1 MLHLPSSWDQTSRR
15 PRNREPSLRDCI
27 VLSVRSRSPIHSPAA
42 IALRSSVEGAVPRL
56 NLQTNSGSDS
66 SMEPSIATPAKSVL
80 GNSELDPSTSLIRG
94 LSLLDSVLLLAGGII
109 GSSIFL
115 TAKDI
120 AGPLPHPVLFLL
132 VWVLGALISLCACF
146 AFAELGSMFPD
157 SGGQYIYLREAY
169 GDLIAFLYGWML
181 FSVANGGTIA
191 ALSVAAAAYV
201 GQVVPFVS
209 QAHVMFT
216 VLGVAFTRAHLFGL
230 VLIAVLTY
238 VNVVG
243 LRWGA
248 LLQNVSTWTKF
259 TAMAAFVGLGF
270 LIGMGHWSNFQ
281 SHGVSLTMGLG
292 PSQLISVLGVG
303 LIAVFWAY
311 DGWVYI
317 TWVAGEVKEPRRN
330 VPLAMVLGV
339 LAVAVIY
346 IAMNLTY
353 MYALPI
359 KEIASYETIA
369 HAAAAALFSP
379 RAAAWLSLMIA
390 VSCFSAAATCTLSG
404 ARVYLAMAQ
413 DGVFFKKMAVIH
425 PKWRTPAFSLIGQ
438 GIWAAALTVS
448 GRYDQLYTYVIY
460 GMVLSYTLTVIALF
474 WLRWKRP
481 DISRP
486 YRCTGYP
493 WLPAIYVLIGAA
505 WTLNTIITRPTEA
518 FWGSAIVL
526 LGVPGYL
533 YWTRSNRTTA
543 AME

>member
-1 MLHLPSSWDQTSRR
+1 MDPTPGLQANDAPLSGHLVGEQKPT
-15 PRNREPSLRDCI
+15 L
-27 VLSVRSRSPIHSPAA
+27 V
-42 IALRSSVEGAVPRL
+42 
-56 NLQTNSGSDS
+56 
-66 SMEPSIATPAKSVL
+66 
-80 GNSELDPSTSLIRG
+80 RG
-94 LSLLDSVLLLAGGII
+94 LGLLDSVLLLVSGII

-120 AGPLPHPVLFLL
+120 AGPLPQPMLFLL

-169 GDLIAFLYGWML
+169 GDLTAFLYGWML
-181 FSVANGGTIA
+181 FSVANGGSIA

-201 GQVVPFVS
+201 GQIIPVVS
-209 QAHVMFT
+209 EAHVVF
-216 VLGVAFTRAHLFGL
+216 AFGGIVITRAHLLGL
-230 VLIAVLTY
+230 VLIAILTW

-243 LRWGA
+243 LRWGT

-259 TAMAAFVGLGF
+259 TAMAAFVVLGF
-270 LIGMGHWSNFQ
+270 AIGKGHWSNFH
-281 SHGVSLTMGLG
+281 SHGVGLSMGLG
-292 PSQLISVLGVG
+292 PTQLISALGVG

-339 LAVAVIY
+339 LAVGVIY
-346 IAMNLTY
+346 VAMNLTY
-353 MYALPI
+353 MYALPL
-359 KEIASYETIA
+359 KEIAAHETIA

-379 RAAAWLSLMIA
+379 RAAVWLSLMIA
-390 VSCFSAAATCTLSG
+390 ISCFSAAATCTLSG

-413 DGVFFKKMAVIH
+413 DGVFFKRMAVIH

-438 GIWAAALTVS
+438 GIWAAALTLS

-460 GMVLSYTLTVIALF
+460 GMVLSYTLTVIAMF
-474 WLRWKRP
+474 WLRWTRP
-481 DISRP
+481 EIPRP

-493 WLPAIYVLIGAA
+493 WLPAIYVLIGTA

-518 FWGSAIVL
+518 FWGTAIVL
-526 LGVPGYL
+526 IGVPGYL
-533 YWTRSNRTTA
+533 YWKRSNRKATTA
-543 AME
+543 PTS

>member
-1 MLHLPSSWDQTSRR
+1 MEPITVLPSDEMR
-15 PRNREPSLRDCI
+15 PP
-27 VLSVRSRSPIHSPAA
+27 
-42 IALRSSVEGAVPRL
+42 
-56 NLQTNSGSDS
+56 GS
-66 SMEPSIATPAKSVL
+66 TPTDAKPTLV
-80 GNSELDPSTSLIRG
+80 RG
-94 LSLLDSVLLLAGGII
+94 LGLLDSVLLLISGVI

-120 AGPLPHPVLFLL
+120 AGPLPQPVLFLL

-181 FSVANGGTIA
+181 FSVANGGSIA
-191 ALSVAAAAYV
+191 ALSVASAAYV
-201 GQVVPFVS
+201 GQIVPVVS
-209 QAHVMFT
+209 QNHV
-216 VLGVAFTRAHLFGL
+216 VIALGWIVVTRAHLLGL
-230 VLIAVLTY
+230 LLIAVLTY

-243 LRWGA
+243 LRWGT

-259 TAMAAFVGLGF
+259 TAMAAFVVLGF
-270 LIGMGHWSNFQ
+270 AIGKGHWSNFQ
-281 SHGVSLTMGLG
+281 AHGIGLTMRLG
-292 PSQLISVLGVG
+292 PAQLISALGVG

-339 LAVAVIY
+339 LVVGVIY

-353 MYALPI
+353 MYALPL
-359 KEIASYETIA
+359 KEIAVHETIA

-379 RAAAWLSLMIA
+379 GAAVWLSLMIA
-390 VSCFSAAATCTLSG
+390 ISCFSAAATCTLSG

-413 DGVFFKKMAVIH
+413 DGVFFKRMAVIH
-425 PKWRTPAFSLIGQ
+425 PRWRTPAFSLIGQ
-438 GIWAAALTVS
+438 GAWAAVLTLS

-460 GMVLSYTLTVIALF
+460 GMVLSYTLTVIAMF
-474 WLRWKRP
+474 WLRRKRP
-481 DISRP
+481 EIPRP

-493 WLPAIYVLIGAA
+493 WLPAIYVLIGTA
-505 WTLNTIITRPTEA
+505 WTLNTIFTRPKEA
-518 FWGSAIVL
+518 FWGTAIVL
-526 LGVPGYL
+526 VGVPFYL
-533 YWTRSNRTTA
+533 FWKRSNRKPA
-543 AME
+543 GAV

>member
-1 MLHLPSSWDQTSRR
+1 
-15 PRNREPSLRDCI
+15 
-27 VLSVRSRSPIHSPAA
+27 
-42 IALRSSVEGAVPRL
+42 
-56 NLQTNSGSDS
+56 
-66 SMEPSIATPAKSVL
+66 MEPSSVL
-80 GNSELDPSTSLIRG
+80 PASDTTTGTTDPSKPTLVRG
-94 LSLLDSVLLLAGGII
+94 LGLLDSILLLVSGVI

-132 VWVLGALISLCACF
+132 VWVMGGLVSLCACF

-181 FSVANGGTIA
+181 FAVANGGTIA
-191 ALSVAAAAYV
+191 ALSVAAAAYTGRV
-201 GQVVPFVS
+201 FPVVS
-209 QAHVMFT
+209 QEHV
-216 VLGVAFTRAHLFGL
+216 VLTIGTILVTRAHLFGL
-230 VLIAVLTY
+230 VLIGVLTCI
-238 VNVVG
+238 NVMG

-259 TAMAAFVGLGF
+259 TAMAAFVVLGF
-270 LIGMGHWSNFQ
+270 AIGKGHWSNF
-281 SHGVSLTMGLG
+281 SAHGASLTLGLG
-292 PSQLISVLGVG
+292 PTQLISALGVG

-317 TWVAGEVKEPRRN
+317 TWVSGEVKDPRRN

-339 LAVAVIY
+339 MAVGVIY
-346 IAMNLTY
+346 ISMNLTY
-353 MYALPI
+353 IYALPLSEVA
-359 KEIASYETIA
+359 KHETIA

-379 RAAAWLSLMIA
+379 GAAVWLSLMIA

-413 DGVFFKKMAVIH
+413 DGVFFKRMAVIH

-438 GIWAAALTVS
+438 GIWAAALTLS

-460 GMVLSYTLTVIALF
+460 GMVLSYTLTVIAMF

-481 DISRP
+481 DIPRP

-493 WLPAIYVLIGAA
+493 VLPAIYVLVGAA
-505 WTLNTIITRPTEA
+505 WTLNTILTRPKEA
-518 FWGSAIVL
+518 FWGTTIVL
-526 LGVPGYL
+526 IGVPGYL
-533 YWTRSNRTTA
+533 YWKRANRSA
-543 AME
+543 DALKS